1 MSEIISQVTYGQ
13 VARVVGAEVELRG
26 LRLAVGDAVDITVGA
41 DRRVAEVV
49 AVDEGAARALVLG
62 DTRGLSRGD
71 RVTPHRGG
79 LTAPIGPALVGRI
92 VDALGR
98 PLDGRPPITADATSL
113 EADPPPALSRRR
125 IDRPLD
131 TGVRLIDTL
140 CTVGRGQRLGLFAG
154 SGVGKSTLLAMMVR
168 GTDADISVIAMV
180 GERGREVRE
189 FVEDVLGPEGLARSV
204 VVVATSDEPALMR
217 LRAAVL
223 ATRIAEVFA
232 DAGNDVLLTVDSL
245 TRLATAQREVGL
257 AAGEPPTSRGYPPS
271 VFSLL
276 PRLLERSGPRERGT
290 VTAFYT
296 VLVEGDDHDEPIA
309 DAARSILDGHLVL
322 DRSLTTAGRFPAID
336 PLASLSRLATTV
348 TDPRQ
353 QRIATTIRRG
363 LAAAERVRDLVEV
376 GAYVAGSDPVA
387 DLALAHQEHLHAFLR
402 QDADELTPSDAAWDL
417 LGRIADRLEPNADRT
432 DAAVEPGQGGETH
445 QVGEIAPGTETGPG
459 QLEAEATEFQAV
471 AS

>member
-1 MSEIISQVTYGQ
+1 MSAVLAKVTHGM
-13 VARVVGAEVELRG
+13 VNRVVGAEVELRG
-26 LRLAVGDAVDITVGA
+26 LRLAVGDAVDVDARTGP
-41 DRRVAEVV
+41 RVAEVV
-49 AVDEGAARALVLG
+49 AVDDGAARALVLG
-62 DTRGLSRGD
+62 DTTGLARGD
-71 RVTPHRGG
+71 RVRPRTGA

-98 PLDGRPPITADATSL
+98 PLDGGPAIVAPQRTLDA
-113 EADPPPALSRRR
+113 EPPPALLRRR
-125 IDRPLD
+125 IDRPLE

-168 GTDADISVIAMV
+168 GTSADLSVIAMV

-189 FVEDVLGPEGLARSV
+189 FVEDVLGPDGLARSI

-232 DAGNDVLLTVDSL
+232 DEGRDVLLTVDSL
-245 TRLATAQREVGL
+245 TRLATAQRDIGL
-257 AAGEPPTSRGYPPS
+257 AAGEPPTMRGYPPS

-276 PRLLERSGPRERGT
+276 PRLLERSGPRQQGT

-309 DAARSILDGHLVL
+309 DNARAILDGHLVL
-322 DRSLTTAGRFPAID
+322 DRALTSAGRFPAID
-336 PLASLSRLATTV
+336 PLASLSRLASTVTTPGQQTAATTV
-348 TDPRQ
+348 
-353 QRIATTIRRG
+353 RRG

-376 GAYVAGSDPVA
+376 GAYVAGSDAVA
-387 DLALAHQEHLHAFLR
+387 DAALALQDEVIGFLS
-402 QDADELTPSDAAWDL
+402 QPADEVTSAADAWDNL
-417 LGRIADRLEPNADRT
+417 VALAARLNPSEMDQQRQEA
-432 DAAVEPGQGGETH
+432 GED
-445 QVGEIAPGTETGPG
+445 G
-459 QLEAEATEFQAV
+459 
-471 AS
+471 